1 MHTPRHHLALALL
14 AGLLTGLPAAL
25 PAQTVTDPTRPPISA
40 PAELAERST
49 EAAARVPRAPAAP
62 ASAPQLQSIQ
72 LPRQGAPSA
81 LVDGRIVRVGERIGD
96 QTVASIDAH
105 GVLLR
110 SARGPSL
117 TLSLLTGVLKTP
129 SLAAPEIAHT
139 FAAGTRKP
147 AP

>member
-1 MHTPRHHLALALL
+1 MHTLIHHLAAALL
-14 AGLLTGLPAAL
+14 VCVPGVAR
-25 PAQTVTDPTRPPISA
+25 AQTVTDPTRPPISA
-40 PAELAERST
+40 VAEPAERST
-49 EAAARVPRAPAAP
+49 EAAARTPRAAAAP

-81 LVDGRIVRVGERIGD
+81 LVDGRIVRIGERIGD
-96 QTVASIDAH
+96 HTVASIDAH